1 MEMILVQNVIK
12 AKNNSGANFDD
23 DHHHD
28 HDGHDDADDNI
39 IWAVTLWQWGGKKM
53 LCWRI
58 QLGLLPQIYDGYQ

>member
-1 MEMILVQNVIK
+1 MEMILGQNVIK

-39 IWAVTLWQWGGKKM
+39 IWAVTL
-53 LCWRI
+53 
-58 QLGLLPQIYDGYQ
+58 

>member
-23 DHHHD
+23 DHD

-39 IWAVTLWQWGGKKM
+39 IWAVTL
-53 LCWRI
+53 
-58 QLGLLPQIYDGYQ
+58 